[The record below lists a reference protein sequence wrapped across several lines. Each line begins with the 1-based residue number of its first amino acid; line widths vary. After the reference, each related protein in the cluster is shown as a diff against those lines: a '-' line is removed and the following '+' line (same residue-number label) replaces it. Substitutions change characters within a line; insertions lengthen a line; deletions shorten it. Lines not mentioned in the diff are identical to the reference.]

1 MKRKILIYGTA
12 AFLLLTAL
20 LAMDRFKL
28 YKEEKPPQPVVTVQG
43 KEIPLKSG
51 GYVWRGTKEAFADP
65 IKKMADME
73 AVDVVQKQRLDVNF
87 PADQQPESIIISQVN
102 SVPGGEKMT
111 EESSSIIIPR
121 SQTSRP
127 IHFQITA
134 SWDKDFNS
142 FSTYYVKLQI
152 EDLPD
157 FYDFL
162 SKDPKKLSILAIVPR
177 GDSEKYELPEELKA
191 KLAAFHISEDPEG
204 LGQEYPE
211 MSIPMVPIYLIFNS
225 KELIMMTSNKEELLE
240 LLKN

>member
-1 MKRKILIYGTA
+1 MKRKL
-12 AFLLLTAL
+12 
-20 LAMDRFKL
+20 FK
-28 YKEEKPPQPVVTVQG
+28 
-43 KEIPLKSG
+43 
-51 GYVWRGTKEAFADP
+51 
-65 IKKMADME
+65 
-73 AVDVVQKQRLDVNF
+73 
-87 PADQQPESIIISQVN
+87 
-102 SVPGGEKMT
+102 
-111 EESSSIIIPR
+111 
-121 SQTSRP
+121 
-127 IHFQITA
+127 
-134 SWDKDFNS
+134 S

-177 GDSEKYELPEELKA
+177 GDSEKYELPEDLKA

-225 KELIMMTSNKEELLE
+225 KELILMTSNKEELLE